1 MQNSKIE
8 KVENI
13 IGNFETAQVDSE
25 EGKKRRNV
33 ATNALLDFA
42 QTFVGNPKGFAEEA
56 QLGEKTYKE
65 ACTQV
70 LIAVYDESQGR
81 LPENSLTED
90 QAILALNLG
99 EHIEALKN
107 DPKAPAVIKDLRK
120 RLEAGKSIRH
130 GTGLRDGRGKE
141 LYFITNSYKSMKSSI
156 LAALKRGETNL
167 IGMTKAE
174 LAEGKAAVKA
184 RSVVTADTLNAAK
197 AKLDAQADAN
207 GFVFN
212 PATGKYEAIV
222 ATAA

>member
-42 QTFVGNPKGFAEEA
+42 QTFIGNPKGFADKT

-70 LIAVYDESQGR
+70 LIAVYNEDE
-81 LPENSLTED
+81 LTED

-141 LYFITNSYKSMKSSI
+141 LYFITNAYKSMKSSI
-156 LAALKRGETNL
+156 LTALKRGETNL

-184 RSVVTADTLNAAK
+184 RSVVTADTLNAEL
-197 AKLDAQADAN
+197 AKLNAKADAN